1 MNVWRPTVEQVQ
13 AYQQLMGITQSTE
26 VPLSLLPT
34 VLQSAFPEGWIHV
47 SQQCTCQ
54 TRLYANTTY
63 YWHIEERNTRTTS
76 KGRQLQQLIV
86 LFLEQGH
93 VVAQATVVLM
103 KG

>member
-1 MNVWRPTVEQVQ
+1 MNVWRPIIEQVQ
-13 AYQQLMGITQSTE
+13 AYQRLMGIPQSTE

-34 VLQSAFPEGWIHV
+34 VLQMAFPKGWIHV
-47 SQQCTCQ
+47 SQQCICH

-63 YWHIEERNTRTTS
+63 HWRIAERTTRTTS
-76 KGRQLQQLIV
+76 KGRLLQQLIV
-86 LFLEQGH
+86 VFSEQEQ